1 MLGLKTEEG
10 WDSMVSGLGRL
21 LMQKGGTEP
30 REQVLDLGPGR
41 KGPII
46 RYNIWQQSVKK
57 PDSVLD

>member
-1 MLGLKTEEG
+1 
-10 WDSMVSGLGRL
+10 MVSGLGRL